1 MLIMVKVTSGFC
13 GLTLNVSIG
22 TFLYDASLV
31 NEHMS
36 LITNFP
42 RKKDVWKSTSIARL
56 GILGWGRQSGTNGR
70 TDSTGS
76 GGS

>member
-1 MLIMVKVTSGFC
+1 MMIIVEVTSGFC
-13 GLTLNVSIG
+13 GLTLNVSVG

-42 RKKDVWKSTSIARL
+42 RKQDVWKSTSIAPPRDL
-56 GILGWGRQSGTNGR
+56 GLGQAVWDKWPNR
-70 TDSTGS
+70 
-76 GGS
+76 